1 MVVMLGSQDNQAGR
15 FFNMA
20 GTPTAPDVSAVA
32 ANQFSATL
40 HLVDA
45 SGDLFTDNITGAA
58 TMSLAN
64 IEAYKASYQAASNA
78 SLYGVT
84 FAQSWFGD
92 IDPDNALA
100 LYRASVKNGIN
111 MLWKNPTTLKSL
123 TPRLIAPIAGVMQG
137 NQDIPLLTATEL
149 AALIADY
156 QALLTGFSL
165 QSAQYT
171 DRRERSNNPKIRA

>member
-1 MVVMLGSQDNQAGR
+1 MP
-15 FFNMA
+15 

-32 ANQFSATL
+32 ANQFAATL

-45 SGDLFTDNITGAA
+45 SGDLYTDNITGAA
-58 TMSLAN
+58 AMTLAN
-64 IEAYKASYQAASNA
+64 IEGYKVSYQAASNA
-78 SLYGVT
+78 SVYGVT

-111 MLWKNPTTLKSL
+111 LLWKNNTTLKTI

-137 NQDIPLLTATEL
+137 NQDIPLLSAAEL
-149 AALIADY
+149 VALIADY
-156 QALLTGFSL
+156 QALLTGFGL

-171 DRRERSNNPKIRA
+171 DRRERSNNPRIRA

>member
-1 MVVMLGSQDNQAGR
+1 
-15 FFNMA
+15 MA
-20 GTPTAPDVSAVA
+20 GTPTAPDVSVAV
-32 ANQFSATL
+32 ANQFSATI

-45 SGDLFTDNITGAA
+45 SGDLHTDNIVGTAA
-58 TMSLAN
+58 MTLSN
-64 IEAYKASYQAASNA
+64 IESYKDSYQAASNA
-78 SLYGVT
+78 SVYGVT

-111 MLWKNPTTLKSL
+111 LLWKNNTTLKTL
-123 TPRLIAPIAGVMQG
+123 TPRLVAPIAAVMQG
-137 NQDIPLLTATEL
+137 NQDIPLLSATEL

-156 QALLTGFSL
+156 QALLAGFSL

-171 DRRERSNNPKIRA
+171 DRRERSNNPRIRA